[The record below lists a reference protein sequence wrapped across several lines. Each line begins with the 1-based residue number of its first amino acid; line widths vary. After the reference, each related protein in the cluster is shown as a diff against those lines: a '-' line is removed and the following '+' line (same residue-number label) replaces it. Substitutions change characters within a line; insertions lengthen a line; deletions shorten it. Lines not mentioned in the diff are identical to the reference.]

1 MLRRLLRFLV
11 KDPAE
16 IAPPIPNEKWA
27 ASPIARHL
35 VALIQRYHPARETPI
50 DVHLFREGHSPDRVS
65 MHPLDPSLTDYQ
77 PDSGWSRLAARPV
90 HVHWLDTDHDAIL
103 HAPVVN
109 QLAASLRTLMD
120 QHYAA
125 QNP

>member
-1 MLRRLLRFLV
+1 
-11 KDPAE
+11 
-16 IAPPIPNEKWA
+16 
-27 ASPIARHL
+27 
-35 VALIQRYHPARETPI
+35 
-50 DVHLFREGHSPDRVS
+50 

-125 QNP
+125 QNRPARRQRSSPPRVEPGKTRFNHGGTRISETPL